1 MLAFQGIDNVVLY
14 ESKNEDK
21 LYHFEK
27 LKTIDFNELANFA
40 CFESGYI
47 EYLAIGGKELRLL
60 HFFENDFQDNE
71 MNLHFD
77 GKTMK

>member
-1 MLAFQGIDNVVLY
+1 MLAFQGIDNVILY

-27 LKTIDFNELANFA
+27 LKAIDSNEFANFV

-77 GKTMK
+77 GKMK